1 MTKKKIEL
9 EDLWKIMPVKSKF
22 ITIFYLVLF
31 IGASPFIQSNNLKTE
46 NNINVIKKTGTS
58 GTITTLDKVKEL
70 NEEPIVHKSIQVS
83 SSGFCFSAIVDES
96 HGKIQC
102 PISKTFGVI
111 NKISEYS
118 IKDGKIDN
126 AYYFYEPV
134 KTAQYGIALVLW
146 LFLIVV
152 PVYIHTIKNADLSQ
166 LKERTGKRKLFNF
179 KD

>member
-9 EDLWKIMPVKSKF
+9 EDLWKVMSQKSKVIITLSLVIF
-22 ITIFYLVLF
+22 IAL
-31 IGASPFIQSNNLKTE
+31 APFIQSNNISNE
-46 NNINVIKKTGTS
+46 SNIDVIKKQGES
-58 GTITTLDKVKEL
+58 GIITTLDKLKEK
-70 NEEPIVHKSIQVS
+70 NDTPTVHRSIQVGEG
-83 SSGFCFSAIVDES
+83 GFCFANFFDET
-96 HGKIQC
+96 HGKISC
-102 PISKTFGVI
+102 PVVNTFGVI